1 MGRDIVKW
9 DEVNGRTE
17 EEKIEAFLTNST
29 DTYAIL
35 QLRHIDET
43 RDERFES
50 YERLR

>member
-17 EEKIEAFLTNST
+17 QDTIEAFLTDST

-35 QLRHIDET
+35 QLRHTEET
-43 RDERFES
+43 RD
-50 YERLR
+50 